1 MNPFSNR
8 YLSWLRRVTPTK
20 TGMFRTRNSARVR
33 LQTRTLTVPLSIA
46 LVVFLVMGLVLT
58 QLFRGNFEAVQ
69 NRELTK
75 LIQSESSKMVNGLTI
90 LTSTQT
96 PADAYMGL
104 ESDDLGMAEDLLNK
118 VAGMGLSDV
127 IITSPEGEV
136 LFPVE
141 GKLPKDLPEQL
152 KNASREPGAVQLLST
167 NEQIVAFAPILDVD
181 DAVGFLV
188 FAVSLPSALT
198 TISEHVLKDEIS
210 AAHSA
215 SVTQFLASAHQE
227 SAEANHRFLKRM
239 LMTAGGILVVGLAL
253 IAVTLNTISRS
264 ITNPVSKV
272 VQVVDT
278 MAKGD
283 LTGRI
288 DLPERRDELRDMA
301 ARVNHMADQLSNT
314 VRTVDLQSESLSAL
328 ATGFVRSR
336 ETLEE
341 FSGEVH
347 SMVNHVVDDNRHIDQ
362 ETQSLQKRMRAARES
377 VGALHTGIDGFVNSI
392 KDMASE
398 AAKTSDN
405 TNTVAAATKQM
416 GHNLERVNDSL
427 ADVRGSTETV
437 TVAIDALNSSIASV
451 NKRSQ
456 DTNSAC
462 QDAERHV
469 ERTRKNT
476 DRLSASVAEIAD
488 LLKMIDTIAEQTN
501 MLALNATIEAARAG
515 EAGKGFAV
523 VANEVKALA
532 HKTGEATKMIAEM
545 IQKIETRSQ
554 ETTQTVQEL
563 AHRIERIAQGNEEI
577 ANAIGEQNVNVNDI
591 AQSMGEV
598 SRASDE
604 VSQRAAE
611 METAAQGVSEST
623 DAVASSACKI
633 ADLSSE
639 AVSVCASLAEEGQ
652 AALDSADGVHKGSET
667 IANASKQARAQGDRT
682 LTRVRLMNAW
692 IRHAGRLGNAVHEV
706 SDALA
711 TTSKGLETGAAPFDV
726 QKVKVGYLEWLG
738 TVNEVVLGHSTA
750 EGGEITELEAKLCSV
765 LDFKRSTKL
774 DAAPEFQEM
783 KQLHTQIQTLAKE
796 AVANV
801 ANGNTENA
809 KKILDD
815 IEPRSTRF
823 FGSLDKLYVCA

>member
-1 MNPFSNR
+1 MNSFFSR
-8 YLSWLRRVTPTK
+8 YLSWLWCVARDT
-20 TGMFRTRNSARVR
+20 TGTFRMRNSGQVR

-90 LTSTQT
+90 LTSTQS
-96 PADAYMGL
+96 PADAYLGL

-127 IITSPEGEV
+127 IITSPQGEV
-136 LFPVE
+136 LYPVE

-152 KNASREPGAVQLLST
+152 KNASRDPGAIRVLST
-167 NEQIVAFAPILDVD
+167 KDQIVAFAPILDVD

-188 FAVSLPSALT
+188 FTVSLPSELT
-198 TISEHVLKDEIS
+198 TMSEHVLNDEIG

-227 SAEANHRFLKRM
+227 SSEANHSFLKRM

-253 IAVTLNTISRS
+253 ITVTLNTISRS

-301 ARVNHMADQLSNT
+301 ARVNHMADQLSDT

-347 SMVNHVVDDNRHIDQ
+347 SMVNHVVDDNRQIDQ
-362 ETQSLQKRMRAARES
+362 ETQSLQERMRAARES
-377 VGALHTGIDGFVNSI
+377 VSALHTGIDGFVNNI
-392 KDMASE
+392 KDMANE

-416 GHNLERVNDSL
+416 GHNLECVNQSL
-427 ADVRGSTETV
+427 AEVRGSVETV
-437 TVAIDALNSSIASV
+437 TGAIDALNSSIAGV
-451 NKRSQ
+451 NRRSQ
-456 DTNSAC
+456 DTNSLC
-462 QDAERHV
+462 QDAEQHV

-476 DRLSASVAEIAD
+476 NRLSASVGEIAD

-515 EAGKGFAV
+515 ESGKGFAV

-545 IQKIETRSQ
+545 IQKIDTRSQ
-554 ETTQTVQEL
+554 ETTQTVQDL
-563 AHRIERIAQGNEEI
+563 AQRIERIAQGNEEI
-577 ANAIGEQNVNVNDI
+577 ANAIGEQNVNIENI

-623 DAVASSACKI
+623 DAVASSARKI
-633 ADLSSE
+633 ADLSSH
-639 AVSVCASLAEEGQ
+639 AVSVSASLAEEGQ
-652 AALDSADGVHKGSET
+652 AALDSADAVHKGSEA
-667 IANASKQARAQGDRT
+667 IAHASKQARTQGDRT

-692 IRHAGRLGNAVHEV
+692 IRHAGRLGNAVHEI
-706 SDALA
+706 SNALA
-711 TTSKGLETGAAPFDV
+711 TTSKGLETGTAPFDV

-738 TVNEVVLGHSTA
+738 TMNEVVLGNGTA
-750 EGGEITELEAKLCSV
+750 EGGEITELDAELV
-765 LDFKRSTKL
+765 RILDFQRSTKL
-774 DAAPEFQEM
+774 NAAPEFQEIM
-783 KQLHTQIQTLAKE
+783 KIHTQIQTLARE
-796 AVANV
+796 AVANITS
-801 ANGNTENA
+801 GNAENA
-809 KKILDD
+809 KKILDEM
-815 IEPRSTRF
+815 EPRSIRF
-823 FGSLDKLYVCA
+823 FESLDKLYICA